1 MSMVPLTQ
9 SIEMPLAASIPGH
22 HHSRAL
28 SLAARLTR
36 VIFVPAAP
44 VAPLTTW
51 NWAVAPAV
59 SRAEL
64 SPAPIRAADSAYL
77 QSGRHTFTISTL
89 ALVLGVVVLVL
100 LIT

>member
-1 MSMVPLTQ
+1 MSLRIAVIVGALCAAPLFG
-9 SIEMPLAASIPGH
+9 LAAQQASD
-22 HHSRAL
+22 SARV
-28 SLAARLTR
+28 LAPARDS
-36 VIFVPAAP
+36 VVQSSSAPATGP
-44 VAPLTTW
+44 RL
-51 NWAVAPAV
+51 APAV